1 MNCQKCKSEIEDRDL
16 RRESLSDA
24 AQAHIASCADCRIF
38 GEERLAL
45 RHLVGGLEK
54 ISAPAD
60 FDFRMRARM
69 AAARDARAPRA
80 AWFNFSPA
88 ALSWPLAACLVLV
101 VSASL
106 YFQKGQPD
114 APANASAEQPRATA
128 TQAPRI
134 SVAEAVPAPTS
145 TAATSAATS
154 TATSTAS
161 TSTPSAAP
169 SAAAPSAMP
178 SRVRDESH
186 VQTASNEIRQ
196 GLTAASSRI
205 SAAQSARH
213 IPPRPGAGVER
224 EAVRVEESI
233 STSLKGSTP
242 RFAASAAPRAEGALI
257 PLQLDAPEGRLKV
270 LLRDTTGG
278 ARTISVDSVSFG
290 SRDVMER
297 PRAAFTKA
305 SLSNN
310 QGVW

>member
-1 MNCQKCKSEIEDRDL
+1 MNCQKCKIEIEDRDP

-24 AQAHIASCADCRIF
+24 AQAHVEACADCRLF

-69 AAARDARAPRA
+69 AAERDKRASRA
-80 AWFNFSPA
+80 SWLTFSPA
-88 ALSWPLAACLVLV
+88 TLSWPLAACLALV

-114 APANASAEQPRATA
+114 APASAAAEQPRATA
-128 TQAPRI
+128 THTPGI
-134 SVAEAVPAPTS
+134 SVAEAVPAPAS
-145 TAATSAATS
+145 
-154 TATSTAS
+154 STAS
-161 TSTPSAAP
+161 TTASSAASSAAP
-169 SAAAPSAMP
+169 SAATSAAPSAAT
-178 SRVRDESH
+178 SSVRNAGR
-186 VQTASNEIRQ
+186 VQTASSDIRPS
-196 GLTAASSRI
+196 LTAASSKI
-205 SAAQSARH
+205 SAAQSPRH
-213 IPPRPGAGVER
+213 IPPSVGLRAGIERGAVQ
-224 EAVRVEESI
+224 AEESI

-297 PRAAFTKA
+297 PGAAFTKA
-305 SLSNN
+305 SLSTN

>member
-1 MNCQKCKSEIEDRDL
+1 MNCQKCKIEIEDGDL

-24 AQAHIASCADCRIF
+24 AQAHVEACADCRLF

-54 ISAPAD
+54 VSAPAD

-69 AAARDARAPRA
+69 AAERDKRAPRA
-80 AWFNFSPA
+80 SWLTFSPA
-88 ALSWPLAACLVLV
+88 TLSWPLAACLALV

-114 APANASAEQPRATA
+114 APANASAQLPRATA
-128 TQAPRI
+128 THTPGV
-134 SVAEAVPAPTS
+134 SVAGAAPAPASS
-145 TAATSAATS
+145 TAS
-154 TATSTAS
+154 STAS
-161 TSTPSAAP
+161 TTASTTASSAASSAAP
-169 SAAAPSAMP
+169 PS
-178 SRVRDESH
+178 VRNAGH
-186 VQTASNEIRQ
+186 VRTASSDIRP
-196 GLTAASSRI
+196 GLTAASSKI
-205 SAAQSARH
+205 SAAQSPRH
-213 IPPRPGAGVER
+213 LPSSVGLRAGLERGAVQ
-224 EAVRVEESI
+224 VEESI

-242 RFAASAAPRAEGALI
+242 SFAASAAPRAEGALI

-297 PRAAFTKA
+297 PGAAFTKA
-305 SLSNN
+305 SLSTN